1 MIRED
6 FLQYIWGTHLIPS
19 VPIQLSNGED
29 LDILSYGE
37 VNPYAGPDFFNARL
51 RIGSLQWAGNVE
63 LHTSSSQWYAHH
75 HEQDPAYGNVI
86 LNVVWENDV

>member
-29 LDILSYGE
+29 LDILSYG
-37 VNPYAGPDFFNARL
+37 A
-51 RIGSLQWAGNVE
+51 
-63 LHTSSSQWYAHH
+63 
-75 HEQDPAYGNVI
+75 
-86 LNVVWENDV
+86 